1 LRRQRNHILIVLLG
15 IAALGVAAWAAIR
28 FGAIGRLRPATN
40 SSILAAPRSVD
51 ELWTEGLEK
60 IKAER
65 TDAAANPAIEIP
77 PELRHYDDRH
87 WFLATQIAEVRKHN
101 LRSCQDYI
109 DVAVM
114 LERGELVSVP
124 AATEDYILYG
134 VGAKTDEN
142 AFARYRDE
150 QTIDLYSESQLGD
163 AYGRLD
169 SAHTNLQSEIGRL
182 TNQLKDVRT
191 RDRARRADLQK
202 QIATRQRQLKSND
215 DERALLNQFY
225 GSPDTRAQLLNDY
238 ASLQSLAKNLG
249 GRAYNLN
256 DASDR
261 KALKV
266 NLLRS
271 IRPEALKVIEEVAAD
286 YRRQFNRPLPVSSL
300 VRPEAYQHVL
310 RRFNRNAVLIDTPP
324 HSTGLAFD
332 IDYRY
337 MSNAEQNFLMAKL
350 ARLKDAGRIEVIRE
364 RNANYHVFVFID
376 GVRPDDELIKTCLE
390 AAGESAEELDDTKDK
405 PAEAKAK
412 PRETKK
418 SSVKPKAKRRR

>member
-1 LRRQRNHILIVLLG
+1 MRRRNQILLG
-15 IAALGVAAWAAIR
+15 LLVTVTIAGAVWATVHV
-28 FGAIGRLRPATN
+28 GLIGRLHPATT

-51 ELWTEGLEK
+51 QLWTEGLEK

-114 LERGELVSVP
+114 LERGELVFVP

-134 VGAKTDEN
+134 VGAKSDEN
-142 AFARYRDE
+142 AFSRYRDE

-169 SAHTNLQSEIGRL
+169 SARTNLQNEIARL
-182 TNQLKDVRT
+182 TNQLKDVKSRE
-191 RDRARRADLQK
+191 RAKRADLQK
-202 QIATRQRQLKSND
+202 QLATRQQQLKSNAD
-215 DERALLNQFY
+215 QKALFNQFY

-271 IRPEALKVIEEVAAD
+271 IRPATLRVIEEIAAD
-286 YRRQFNRPLPVSSL
+286 YRRQFDRPLPVSSL

-337 MSNAEQNFLMAKL
+337 MSNAEQNFLMAEL
-350 ARLKDAGRIEVIRE
+350 ARLKDTGRIEVIRE

-390 AAGESAEELDDTKDK
+390 AAGATPEELDDTKDK
-405 PAEAKAK
+405 PAEPKAK
-412 PRETKK
+412 PRDAKK
-418 SSVKPKAKRRR
+418 QSPKPKAKKRR